1 MPSNSDQ
8 AERFLWDNEGPIS
21 TRNLLEEQLD
31 LNRTH
36 SRIGISSL
44 AGEEGSQV
52 TNCCA
57 EEGVGR
63 AQADKFRFKVPWN
76 RRRKKTPHQST
87 VSRSPQEIRDKQRD
101 TSRDDVDGT
110 HLLLKEKAENFKPE
124 DLGTADDET
133 VDNSVLQAFQ
143 NAQIE
148 RRVSDLT
155 MQSNERYLRRG
166 DFDVGDPIINH
177 YKQKTKVALLE
188 EIDNDDEGL
197 GVVDAEP
204 LDTSEHAEI
213 VFQPKSQNSHGVPPP
228 PPAESSSPAVGFY
241 NTKPILPYGIITEND
256 EHIIN
261 NHKQKNARTH
271 HISQLLNINTDQEAD
286 LRPLMTSRENYADP
300 NDEVSTLTPA
310 SMIES
315 NKISQIHKSENAT
328 SSSGV
333 RNVPQPIIETTPVIK
348 DISDQDTAFEE
359 LSPLSL
365 LNLSHNSCNVHY
377 SGDSSQLVASFT
389 KRVPDSVAKKNHQE
403 QVLPPP
409 KSEFWEGDGMS
420 KVVTKRTSQ
429 SYVEKKVHKPPVINS
444 EKRSVT
450 FNIMPYDLDLAS
462 KDDIDSDGRAKGR
475 MMQESCT
482 ISSPTSSIKG
492 EPNVFKTTS
501 SNEKQGNQFSVA
513 AIVTQN
519 LTNNSCND
527 DEDNSPSP
535 YELYRRAVGLP

>member
-52 TNCCA
+52 TDCCA
-57 EEGVGR
+57 EECDVH
-63 AQADKFRFKVPWN
+63 AQADKFRFKIPWN
-76 RRRKKTPHQST
+76 RRRRKPPHQST
-87 VSRSPQEIRDKQRD
+87 VSRSPKEVRDKQRD

-110 HLLLKEKAENFKPE
+110 HLLSKEKAETFKPE
-124 DLGTADDET
+124 DLGTVDDET

-166 DFDVGDPIINH
+166 DFDVGDPIINQ

-188 EIDNDDEGL
+188 EIDDDDEGF

-213 VFQPKSQNSHGVPPP
+213 VFQPKSQNSLDVPPP

-241 NTKPILPYGIITEND
+241 NTKPILPYGITD
-256 EHIIN
+256 EYIIN
-261 NHKQKNARTH
+261 NHKQKNTRTQ
-271 HISQLLNINTDQEAD
+271 HISQLPNIDTDQEAGS
-286 LRPLMTSRENYADP
+286 RPLMKLRENDADP

-310 SMIES
+310 SIIES
-315 NKISQIHKSENAT
+315 NKISQIHKSEKAT
-328 SSSGV
+328 SSGV

-365 LNLSHNSCNVHY
+365 LNLSHNSCNVNS

-389 KRVPDSVAKKNHQE
+389 KRVPDSVSQKNPHK
-403 QVLPPP
+403 QVLPP
-409 KSEFWEGDGMS
+409 KSEVLEGDGMS
-420 KVVTKRTSQ
+420 KVVTMRTSQ
-429 SYVEKKVHKPPVINS
+429 SYVEKKMHKPPVINS

-450 FNIMPYDLDLAS
+450 INIMPYDLDIAS

-475 MMQESCT
+475 MIQESCT

-501 SNEKQGNQFSVA
+501 SDEKQQGNQFSVA
-513 AIVTQN
+513 ARVTQN